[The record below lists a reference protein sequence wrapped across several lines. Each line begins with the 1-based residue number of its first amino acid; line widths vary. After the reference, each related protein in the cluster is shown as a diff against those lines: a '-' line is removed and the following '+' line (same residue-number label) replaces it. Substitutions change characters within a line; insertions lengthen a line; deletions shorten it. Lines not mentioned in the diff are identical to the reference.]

1 MNMLV
6 RRFMGKFILSIILS
20 FISFLSIAQSEIVQ
34 GPFKIDDDGSVYIKR
49 EVDVNYPLGL
59 YLDSNGNSSKV
70 DDYEVDGDN
79 PHVETVFFT
88 KINNQKNVIILIS
101 WKQFH
106 AAENINGTSYQV
118 YAYTYYKRHLTLNA
132 TITNDDNLNGLD
144 GEFNGEELFF
154 KYKNASEIKKYLN
167 SHYK

>member
-1 MNMLV
+1 MMT
-6 RRFMGKFILSIILS
+6 
-20 FISFLSIAQSEIVQ
+20 EI
-34 GPFKIDDDGSVYIKR
+34 YIKR
-49 EVDVNYPLGL
+49 EVDVNYPLGF

-79 PHVETVFFT
+79 PHLETVFFT
-88 KINNQKNVIILIS
+88 KINNQEIVIILIS

-132 TITNDDNLNGLD
+132 TITNDDNINGLD

-154 KYKNASEIKKYLN
+154 KYKKCIENKEIFKFSL
-167 SHYK
+167 